1 MSTYKIISTD
11 LDGTLFN
18 EHGVISPENEA
29 AIKELHERGVL
40 VVPNSGRCLSE
51 MPAII
56 TDHALF
62 RYLIQSDGAVV
73 YDKQTEKRL
82 TRCLPKAVS
91 DAVFEIL
98 KDHPASVSVRQ
109 DGFCYVRDTAHND
122 ADYIKNGVSRGWRDH
137 FYKTAT
143 PTDFSMFDA
152 PDTAIEMFCVFFA
165 DMQEREAC
173 IQRLLA
179 LGTVQVA
186 STDANNIEVFSVH
199 AGKGKALL
207 ALAESLGIDKKD
219 TIGVGDST
227 NDSDMILRA
236 GTGLVMENACPELKA
251 LGDTVICHHRD
262 HAMRYILEHYIK

>member
-1 MSTYKIISTD
+1 MSSYKIISTD
-11 LDGTLFN
+11 LDGTLFD
-18 EHGVISPENEA
+18 EHGRISPENEA
-29 AIKELHERGVL
+29 AIRELCARGVL

-56 TDHALF
+56 TDHPLF

-73 YDKQTEKRL
+73 YDKKTSRRL
-82 TRCLPKAVS
+82 TRCLPKSVS
-91 DAVFEIL
+91 DAVFEML
-98 KDHPASVSVRQ
+98 KDYRVSVSVRQ

-122 ADYIKNGVSRGWRDH
+122 TDYTANGVSRGWQEH

-143 PTDFSMFDA
+143 PIDFSLFDA
-152 PDTAIEMFCVFFA
+152 PDTAVEMFCVFFA
-165 DMQEREAC
+165 DMAEREAC
-173 IQRLLA
+173 IARLLA

-186 STDANNIEVFSVH
+186 STDKNNIEVFSID

-251 LGDTVICHHRD
+251 LGGTVICHHRD

>member
-11 LDGTLFN
+11 LDGTLFD
-18 EHGVISPENEA
+18 EHGGISPENEA
-29 AIKELHERGVL
+29 AIRELHERGVL
-40 VVPNSGRCLSE
+40 VVPNSGRCLLE
-51 MPAII
+51 MPDII
-56 TDHALF
+56 TKHTLF

-73 YDKQTEKRL
+73 YDRKTGKRL
-82 TRCLPKAVS
+82 TRCLPKEVS
-91 DAVFEIL
+91 DTIFEIL
-98 KDHPASVSVRQ
+98 KDYRVSVSVRQ
-109 DGFCYVRDTAHND
+109 DGFCYVRNTAHND
-122 ADYIKNGVSRGWRDH
+122 ADYVANGVSLGWQKH

-173 IQRLLA
+173 IARLLG

-186 STDANNIEVFSVH
+186 STDTNNIEVFSIH

-207 ALAESLGIDKKD
+207 TLAQSLGIDQKD

-251 LGDTVICHHRD
+251 LGGTVICHHRD